1 MLRLKK
7 GAGCHSLLLLAK
19 DNVFPIQS
27 SPYVRQHMK
36 ADAKREIK
44 KKILSNC
51 FIPLLIH

>member
-27 SPYVRQHMK
+27 SPYVLQHMK

-44 KKILSNC
+44 KNPK
-51 FIPLLIH
+51 